1 MVSFFQELAEYNI
14 NTFLIKNKTC
24 TQIFFYQFLM
34 YETWILSVIY
44 IYIYT

>member
-24 TQIFFYQFLM
+24 TQIFYQFLM

-44 IYIYT
+44 T